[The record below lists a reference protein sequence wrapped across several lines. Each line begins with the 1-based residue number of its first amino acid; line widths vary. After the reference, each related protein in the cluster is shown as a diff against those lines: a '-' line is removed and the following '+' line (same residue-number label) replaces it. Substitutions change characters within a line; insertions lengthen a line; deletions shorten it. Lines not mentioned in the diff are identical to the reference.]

1 MKQLQKPTLE
11 QLKEEI
17 VQEIALEKFNTD
29 YEALIDFLRRN
40 GATEELLI
48 VDSLKPVVQ
57 LFSYLE
63 KYCKNCLQVHEL
75 VARLKNDRD
84 MQTLL
89 QETVNLKVKVLGLNS
104 RVHAIEDLFQHI
116 AAPPAATPAKASK
129 RRKRNA

>member
-1 MKQLQKPTLE
+1 MQWLTADAANDRNE
-11 QLKEEI
+11 G
-17 VQEIALEKFNTD
+17 LEKFNSD

-116 AAPPAATPAKASK
+116 ATPPATTPAKASK